1 MSTNA
6 LTKPNQKVTGQNIT
20 SDNMPEKNT
29 TEILTKIALV
39 ILVAILIVSAIIT
52 VFPFFWSA
60 LLSTRDRTEI
70 FGTSI
75 SFMIGDSLGFN
86 YQKLLEIMPFWQAMF
101 NSIYVAFVGTTIS
114 LLFCS
119 MGGYAFAVFK
129 FKGKNA
135 LFAMLV
141 GSMMIPPVLSLIPYF
156 LIVQFLGL
164 LDNHIA
170 VWLPFTTTP
179 FGIFLIRQHV
189 VSSIPKELLEVAKL
203 DGAGEFR
210 TYWSVVLPLMKPAL
224 ATLAIVQFVF
234 FWNMFM
240 QPLVVLNSPDHYVIT
255 QALRSVQGIPNTP
268 WGSVMLGTT
277 ISLLPILVTY
287 LFASKQMISG
297 LTAGAVKG

>member
-1 MSTNA
+1 MPSDRT
-6 LTKPNQKVTGQNIT
+6 LHIMTKVA
-20 SDNMPEKNT
+20 MVM
-29 TEILTKIALV
+29 L
-39 ILVAILIVSAIIT
+39 AILLIISAIIT
-52 VFPFFWSA
+52 VFPFVWSA
-60 LLSTRDRTEI
+60 LLSTRDRSEI
-70 FGTSI
+70 FGSGI
-75 SFMIGDSLGFN
+75 SFAIGDSLMVN
-86 YQKLLEIMPFWQAMF
+86 YAKLLEIMPFWKAMF
-101 NSIYVAFVGTTIS
+101 NSIYVAFLGTTIS

-129 FKGKNA
+129 FKGKNF
-135 LFAMLV
+135 LFGMLV
-141 GSMMIPPVLSLIPYF
+141 GSMAIPPVLSLIPYF
-156 LIVQFLGL
+156 MIVKFLGL

-179 FGIFLIRQHV
+179 FGIFLMRQHV
-189 VSSIPKELLEVAKL
+189 IASIPKELLEAAKL

-240 QPLVVLNSPDHYVIT
+240 QPLVVLNNPDNYVIT

-268 WGSVMLGTT
+268 WGAVMLGTT
-277 ISLLPILVTY
+277 ISILPLVITY

-297 LTAGAVKG
+297 LTSGAVKG

>member
-1 MSTNA
+1 MKTLAFLKPSQEVTTF
-6 LTKPNQKVTGQNIT
+6 LTKAAMVLLATVL
-20 SDNMPEKNT
+20 
-29 TEILTKIALV
+29 ILS
-39 ILVAILIVSAIIT
+39 AILT
-52 VFPFFWSA
+52 VFPFIWSA
-60 LLSTRDRTEI
+60 ILSTRDRSEI
-70 FGTSI
+70 FSTTI
-75 SFMIGDSLGFN
+75 SFALGDSLAIN
-86 YQKLLEIMPFWQAMF
+86 YQRLLEIMPFWQAMF

-129 FKGKNA
+129 FKGKSF

-189 VSSIPKELLEVAKL
+189 VSSIPKELLEAAKL

-240 QPLVVLNSPDHYVIT
+240 QPLVVLNSPDQYVIT

-277 ISLLPILVTY
+277 ISLLPILITY
-287 LFASKQMISG
+287 VCASKQMISG
-297 LTAGAVKG
+297 LTSGAVKG

>member
-1 MSTNA
+1 MSTDSIA
-6 LTKPNQKVTGQNIT
+6 KKASPLMSLKLSDRAIEVLTKVL
-20 SDNMPEKNT
+20 M
-29 TEILTKIALV
+29 V
-39 ILVAILIVSAIIT
+39 ILAVILILSAIVT
-52 VFPFFWSA
+52 VFPFVWSA

-70 FGTSI
+70 FGTGI
-75 SFMIGDSLGFN
+75 SFAIGDSLAIN
-86 YQKLLEIMPFWQAMF
+86 YARLQEIMPFWQAMF
-101 NSIYVAFVGTTIS
+101 NSIYVAFLGTSIS

-119 MGGYAFAVFK
+119 MGGYAFGVFQ
-129 FKGKNA
+129 FRGKKI
-135 LFAMLV
+135 LFGMLV

-156 LIVQFLGL
+156 MIIKFIGL

-179 FGIFLIRQHV
+179 FGIFLMRQHV
-189 VSSIPKELLEVAKL
+189 VASIPKELLEAAKL
-203 DGAGEFR
+203 DGAGQLR

-240 QPLVVLNSPDHYVIT
+240 QPLVVLTTPENYVIT

-268 WGSVMLGTT
+268 WGAVMLGTT
-277 ISLLPILVTY
+277 ISILPLVVIY

-297 LTAGAVKG
+297 LTSGAVKG

>member
-1 MSTNA
+1 MTTTTQAKSSPLA
-6 LTKPNQKVTGQNIT
+6 GLTP
-20 SDNMPEKNT
+20 SDRTIHIM
-29 TEILTKIALV
+29 TKIAMMMLG
-39 ILVAILIVSAIIT
+39 ILLIVSAIIT
-52 VFPFFWSA
+52 VFPFVWSA
-60 LLSTRDRTEI
+60 LLSTRDRSEI
-70 FGTSI
+70 FGTGI
-75 SFMIGDSLGFN
+75 SFAIGDSLMIN
-86 YQKLLEIMPFWQAMF
+86 YAKLLEIMPFWKAMF
-101 NSIYVAFVGTTIS
+101 NSIYVAFLGTTIS

-129 FKGKNA
+129 FKGKNV
-135 LFAMLV
+135 LFGMLV
-141 GSMMIPPVLSLIPYF
+141 GSMAIPPVLSLIPYF
-156 LIVQFLGL
+156 MIVKFLGL

-179 FGIFLIRQHV
+179 FGIFLMRQHV
-189 VSSIPKELLEVAKL
+189 IASIPKELLEAAKL

-240 QPLVVLNSPDHYVIT
+240 QPLVVLNSPDNYVIT

-268 WGSVMLGTT
+268 WGAVMLGTT
-277 ISLLPILVTY
+277 ISIMPLVITY

-297 LTAGAVKG
+297 LTSGAVKG

>member
-6 LTKPNQKVTGQNIT
+6 LKPNQDVVELI
-20 SDNMPEKNT
+20 
-29 TEILTKIALV
+29 TKIVLIAMG
-39 ILVAILIVSAIIT
+39 AILIVSALIT

-60 LLSTRDRTEI
+60 LLSTRDRSEI
-70 FGTSI
+70 FGAGI
-75 SFMIGDSLGFN
+75 SFAIGDSLGMN
-86 YQKLLEIMPFWQAMF
+86 YERLLEIMPFWQAMF
-101 NSIYVAFVGTTIS
+101 NSIYVAFLGTTIS

-129 FKGKNA
+129 FKGKNL
-135 LFAMLV
+135 LFGMLV

-156 LIVQFLGL
+156 MIIKFLGL
-164 LDNHIA
+164 MDNHIA

-179 FGIFLIRQHV
+179 FGIFLMRQHV
-189 VSSIPKELLEVAKL
+189 IASVPKELLEAAKL

-240 QPLVVLNSPDHYVIT
+240 NPLVVLTTPENYVIT

-268 WGSVMLGTT
+268 WGAVMLGTT
-277 ISLLPILVTY
+277 ISILPLVTAY
-287 LFASKQMISG
+287 VLASRQMISG
-297 LTAGAVKG
+297 LTSGAVKG

>member
-1 MSTNA
+1 MTTNS
-6 LTKPNQKVTGQNIT
+6 IT
-20 SDNMPEKNT
+20 SPSWRPSDRSL
-29 TEILTKIALV
+29 EIFTKLLMALLAV
-39 ILVAILIVSAIIT
+39 VLIVSAIMT
-52 VFPFFWSA
+52 VFPFLWSA

-70 FGTSI
+70 FGSGI
-75 SFMIGDSLGFN
+75 SFAIGDSLAVN
-86 YQKLLEIMPFWQAMF
+86 YAKLLEIMPFWQAMF
-101 NSIYVAFVGTTIS
+101 NSIYIAFLGTTIS

-119 MGGYAFAVFK
+119 MGGYAFAVYK
-129 FKGKNA
+129 FKGKTL
-135 LFAMLV
+135 LFGMLV

-156 LIVQFLGL
+156 MIVKFLGL
-164 LDNHIA
+164 LDNHLA

-179 FGIFLIRQHV
+179 FGIFLMRQHV
-189 VSSIPKELLEVAKL
+189 VASVPKELLEAAKL

-240 QPLVVLNSPDHYVIT
+240 QPLVVLTTPENYVIT

-268 WGSVMLGTT
+268 WGAVMLGTT
-277 ISLLPILVTY
+277 ISILPLVVTY

-297 LTAGAVKG
+297 LTSGAVKG

>member
-1 MSTNA
+1 MTTSTQ
-6 LTKPNQKVTGQNIT
+6 LKSSPLSGLMPSDRTLHIMTKVA
-20 SDNMPEKNT
+20 MVM
-29 TEILTKIALV
+29 L
-39 ILVAILIVSAIIT
+39 AILLIISAIVT
-52 VFPFFWSA
+52 VFPFVWSA
-60 LLSTRDRTEI
+60 LLSTRDRSEI
-70 FGTSI
+70 FGSGI
-75 SFMIGDSLGFN
+75 SFAIGDSLMVN
-86 YQKLLEIMPFWQAMF
+86 YAKLLEIMPFWKAMF
-101 NSIYVAFVGTTIS
+101 NSIYVAFLGTTIS

-129 FKGKNA
+129 FKGKNF
-135 LFAMLV
+135 LFGMLV
-141 GSMMIPPVLSLIPYF
+141 GSMAIPPVLSLIPYF
-156 LIVQFLGL
+156 MIVKFLGL

-179 FGIFLIRQHV
+179 FGIFLMRQHV
-189 VSSIPKELLEVAKL
+189 IASIPKELLEAAKL

-240 QPLVVLNSPDHYVIT
+240 QPLVVLNNPDNYVIT

-268 WGSVMLGTT
+268 WGAVMLGTT
-277 ISLLPILVTY
+277 ISILPLVITY

-297 LTAGAVKG
+297 LTSGAVKG

>member
-1 MSTNA
+1 MTTSVKTHLSPLSA
-6 LTKPNQKVTGQNIT
+6 FMPNERIKFIA
-20 SDNMPEKNT
+20 
-29 TEILTKIALV
+29 TKILMVMLIILLV
-39 ILVAILIVSAIIT
+39 VSALIT
-52 VFPFFWSA
+52 VFPFVWSA

-70 FGTSI
+70 FGTGI
-75 SFMIGDSLGFN
+75 SFAIGDSLSIN
-86 YQKLLEIMPFWQAMF
+86 YTKLLEIMPFWQAMF
-101 NSIYVAFVGTTIS
+101 NSIYVAFLGTTIS

-141 GSMMIPPVLSLIPYF
+141 GSMAIPPVLSLIPYF
-156 LIVQFLGL
+156 MIVKFLGL
-164 LDNHIA
+164 LDNPIA

-179 FGIFLIRQHV
+179 FGIFLMRQHV
-189 VSSIPKELLEVAKL
+189 IASIPKELLEAAKL

-240 QPLVVLNSPDHYVIT
+240 QPLVVLSNPDNYVIT

-268 WGSVMLGTT
+268 WGAVMLGTT
-277 ISLLPILVTY
+277 ISILPLVITY

-297 LTAGAVKG
+297 LTSGAVKG

>member
-1 MSTNA
+1 MTTNS
-6 LTKPNQKVTGQNIT
+6 IT
-20 SDNMPEKNT
+20 SPRWRPSDRNL
-29 TEILTKIALV
+29 EIFTKLLMTLLAV
-39 ILVAILIVSAIIT
+39 VLIVSAIMT
-52 VFPFFWSA
+52 VFPFLWSA

-70 FGTSI
+70 FGSGI
-75 SFMIGDSLGFN
+75 SFAIGDSLAVN
-86 YQKLLEIMPFWQAMF
+86 YAKLLEIMPFWQAMF
-101 NSIYVAFVGTTIS
+101 NSIYIAFLGTTIS

-119 MGGYAFAVFK
+119 MGGYAFAVYK
-129 FKGKNA
+129 FKGKTL
-135 LFAMLV
+135 LFGMLV

-156 LIVQFLGL
+156 MIVKFLGL
-164 LDNHIA
+164 LDNHLA

-179 FGIFLIRQHV
+179 FGIFLMRQHV
-189 VSSIPKELLEVAKL
+189 VASVPKELLEAAKL

-240 QPLVVLNSPDHYVIT
+240 QPLVVLTTPENYVIT

-268 WGSVMLGTT
+268 WGAVMLGTT
-277 ISLLPILVTY
+277 ISILPLVVTY

-297 LTAGAVKG
+297 LTSGAVKG

>member
-1 MSTNA
+1 MV
-6 LTKPNQKVTGQNIT
+6 L
-20 SDNMPEKNT
+20 
-29 TEILTKIALV
+29 L
-39 ILVAILIVSAIIT
+39 AIVLIVSAIVT
-52 VFPFFWSA
+52 VFPFVWSA

-70 FGTSI
+70 FGSGI
-75 SFMIGDSLGFN
+75 SFALGDSLTIN
-86 YQKLLEIMPFWQAMF
+86 YAKLQEIMPFWQAMF
-101 NSIYVAFVGTTIS
+101 NSIYVAFLGTSIS

-119 MGGYAFAVFK
+119 MGGYGFAVFK
-129 FKGKNA
+129 FRGKNL
-135 LFAMLV
+135 LFGMLV

-156 LIVQFLGL
+156 MIVKFLGL
-164 LDNHIA
+164 LDNHMA

-179 FGIFLIRQHV
+179 FGIFLMRQHV
-189 VSSIPKELLEVAKL
+189 VASIPKELLEAAKL

-240 QPLVVLNSPDHYVIT
+240 QPLVVLTTPENYVIT

-268 WGSVMLGTT
+268 WGAVMLGTT
-277 ISLLPILVTY
+277 ISILPLVITY

-297 LTAGAVKG
+297 LTSGAVKG

>member
-1 MSTNA
+1 MKQ
-6 LTKPNQKVTGQNIT
+6 LTFMKP
-20 SDNMPEKNT
+20 SHET
-29 TEILTKIALV
+29 TQLLTKIAMVALA
-39 ILVAILIVSAIIT
+39 AILILAAAMT
-52 VFPFFWSA
+52 VFPFLWSA

-70 FGTSI
+70 FSTSI
-75 SFMIGDSLGFN
+75 NFSLGSSLGYN
-86 YQKLLEIMPFWQAMF
+86 YEKLLEIMPFWTAMF

-119 MGGYAFAVFK
+119 MAGYAFAVFQ
-129 FKGKNA
+129 FKGKTL
-135 LFAMLV
+135 LFGMLV
-141 GSMMIPPVLSLIPYF
+141 GSMMIPPALSLIPYF

-170 VWLPFTTTP
+170 VWLPFTTLP
-179 FGIFLIRQHV
+179 FGIFLVRQHV
-189 VSSIPKELLEVAKL
+189 VASIPKELLEAAKL
-203 DGAGEFR
+203 DGAGEYR
-210 TYWSVVLPLMKPAL
+210 TYWSVVLPLLKPAL

-240 QPLVVLNSPDHYVIT
+240 QPLVVLNSPDQYVIT

-277 ISLLPILVTY
+277 ISLIPIITTY

-297 LTAGAVKG
+297 LTSGAVKG